1 MVASKTS
8 VCAVFR
14 PICQGILCRHVR
26 LDAVEI
32 GGSSTSVTGRVHL
45 PVIDGGAVVER
56 RLGGV
61 AGQVIPVSADP
72 LLDQFAR
79 RIRYLRV
86 SVTDHCN
93 YRCSYCMPESL
104 TGPAGEAIKLSFE
117 PRSAVLTFEELERVI
132 TVFARLG
139 VRKIRLTGGEPTVRR
154 GIVDLVARISRVP
167 GIEQIVMTTNGHLLA
182 ELAGPLKAAGVS
194 TVNVSLDTL
203 DPERFAKVTGRGN
216 LARVL
221 AGIDAARAVGM
232 AVKTNAVALHG
243 VNDTELVALCEAAW
257 SRGAT
262 PRFIEHMPMS
272 HGALYE
278 QAQGIAA
285 VTIRRTIEAALG
297 SLVPVGPERS
307 ERPEQ
312 RDAGPARYWA
322 LRHSSGGEV
331 REVGIISAMTEH
343 FCGDCNRLRLTS
355 TGALHACLG
364 HDDAVSLRDLVRAGG
379 SDADLVRAIGSS
391 VTGKRAGHTF
401 SEAPPSTHMM
411 GIGG

>member
-1 MVASKTS
+1 M
-8 VCAVFR
+8 
-14 PICQGILCRHVR
+14 
-26 LDAVEI
+26 
-32 GGSSTSVTGRVHL
+32 VTGRVHL
-45 PVIDGGAVVER
+45 PVIAGTPVLAGGRELSV
-56 RLGGV
+56 
-61 AGQVIPVSADP
+61 PADP

-93 YRCSYCMPESL
+93 YRCTYCMPESL
-104 TGPAGEAIKLSFE
+104 VGPTGQVIEKLHFE

-154 GIVDLVARISRVP
+154 GIVDLVARIARVP
-167 GIEQIVMTTNGHLLA
+167 GIEQIVMTTNGHLLD
-182 ELAGPLKAAGVS
+182 ELAAPLRAAGVS
-194 TVNVSLDTL
+194 AVNVSLDTL
-203 DPERFAKVTGRGN
+203 DSERFAKVTGRGD
-216 LARVL
+216 LAQVL

-232 AVKTNAVALHG
+232 TVKTNAVALYG
-243 VNDTELVALCEAAW
+243 VNDSEIVALCEAAW

-285 VTIRRTIEAALG
+285 VTIRRTIEAELG
-297 SLVPVGPERS
+297 TLEPAAPD
-307 ERPEQ
+307 RPDR
-312 RDAGPARYWA
+312 RDAGPARYWVLSREIERSRA
-322 LRHSSGGEV
+322 AGAAP

-343 FCGDCNRLRLTS
+343 FCDDCNRLRLTS
-355 TGALHACLG
+355 TGSLHACLG
-364 HDDAVSLRDLVRAGG
+364 HDDALSLRDLVRAGG
-379 SDADLVRAIGSS
+379 SEDDLVRAIGAS

-401 SEAPPSTHMM
+401 SDAPPSTHMM